1 MTESIEYN
9 SIVEFIEKTIKANQ
23 VGGLKKTN
31 KQTLTVDQQSPT
43 QPPTQPPIQPLTPT
57 QPVIDDEKTIKL
69 KLAGDLDK
77 IIESQVNPK
86 PGENPGQGMFEEIVD
101 ATVKDGINT
110 TVTDFLKDV
119 KLSPWTKGVL
129 ISSLTAIFLYYWK
142 SKDND
147 TKKREII
154 LNIMAA
160 TIFCILIGEKK
171 NRDYII
177 DQIQILFTFTKSSN
191 NNLYGGSGS
200 SAIDYKTI
208 LITALATTVV
218 VGSLALIFAS
228 YDSEMTLYENFT
240 KFIGNQKVS
249 QVSDKGSLRFDRSTG
264 RVVVNGT
271 VQKTK
276 ITMNSSQH
284 FGITGIEIEIE
295 GNIVKYL
302 VNGVELDSISYI
314 EHKPIATALYLAYL
328 VQNKKSNVPSNT
340 SFKSD
345 SEFKYRFEDD
355 GSLTLTNREGKVVD
369 TISVA
374 IRNQLSGNEEAANAN
389 ITAVCK
395 KLFQVDGGRTDPTCA
410 KHFYSILGK
419 SALAMLQNIGTKVN
433 DESIFQALKNAD
445 VGIKYEI
452 LKNLDWKMKISNGKK
467 EMVDVNQ
474 WVERLEQDKRDGVKV
489 AAKEYREYLNSAGAG
504 AKVKDILEHMV
515 FDINNNTRLLDE
527 KYQEAV
533 QQQEELGPRK
543 RRSRLNPNQVANLR
557 AQTINEN
564 SILNTPFAMPGSPG
578 VLIYPSNHNP
588 YKIGGFDNN
597 YKKTFE
603 GIKSSL
609 NNYNQ
614 KLSSETEKRI
624 NKKIND
630 IGILEGELNKIQE
643 QINEYTKILR
653 EEKYPVFNGN
663 VISLSDIEDLIHQY
677 QSNSKKQIKEIVT
690 LTTAFG
696 KIKMSLERQDPN
708 EHESKKNL
716 LFNL

>member
-23 VGGLKKTN
+23 VGGSDNISTSTNNDAVNPITEFNTTLAKVNEEVPLSYVQIATRFIDKLVKQISNRLKLKNYPIALRILVIGLSLACAYYVFKTSFQSKEIN
-31 KQTLTVDQQSPT
+31 EIKDTLTYIIGTTIMAFVLAEPSEQLIEYVSENLFGDGT
-43 QPPTQPPIQPLTPT
+43 ELDNVT
-57 QPVIDDEKTIKL
+57 DDSTRQEIINSNVNNNTTNNVATGGLSNKTIL
-69 KLAGDLDK
+69 
-77 IIESQVNPK
+77 
-86 PGENPGQGMFEEIVD
+86 
-101 ATVKDGINT
+101 ATVITLVGITGLGVYFKIDKKIGLREN
-110 TVTDFLKDV
+110 VA
-119 KLSPWTKGVL
+119 KLFGT
-129 ISSLTAIFLYYWK
+129 Y
-142 SKDND
+142 
-147 TKKREII
+147 
-154 LNIMAA
+154 
-160 TIFCILIGEKK
+160 
-171 NRDYII
+171 
-177 DQIQILFTFTKSSN
+177 KSSN
-191 NNLYGGSGS
+191 ASN
-200 SAIDYKTI
+200 
-208 LITALATTVV
+208 TVSNTGV
-218 VGSLALIFAS
+218 SNAS
-228 YDSEMTLYENFT
+228 DASNE
-240 KFIGNQKVS
+240 
-249 QVSDKGSLRFDRSTG
+249 GSLRFDRSTG
-264 RVVVNGT
+264 HVVVNGN
-271 VQKTK
+271 VKN
-276 ITMNSSQH
+276 ITIKMSTSTH
-284 FGITGIEIEIE
+284 FGINGITIEIS
-295 GNIVKYL
+295 GNKVTYL
-302 VNGVELDSISYI
+302 VNSVELDGISYI
-314 EHKPIATALYLAYL
+314 ENKPIATALYLAYL
-328 VQNKKSNVPSNT
+328 VENKKSNVPSNT

-374 IRNQLSGNEEAANAN
+374 IRNKFSGNEEAANAN
-389 ITAVCK
+389 ITEVCK
-395 KLFQVDGGRTDPTCA
+395 KIFLVNKGLENETCA
-410 KHFYSILGK
+410 KHFYAILGK
-419 SALAMLQNIGTKVN
+419 SALAMLQNIGTTVGN
-433 DESIFQALKNAD
+433 NNIVQALKNAD

-474 WVERLEQDKRDGVKV
+474 WIERLENDQREGVKNL
-489 AAKEYREYLNSAGAG
+489 AKQYRDYLNGDGKA
-504 AKVKDILEHMV
+504 VKDILEHMV
-515 FDINNNTRLLDE
+515 NDINNNSRLLDE

-543 RRSRLNPNQVANLR
+543 RRSRLNPSQVANLR

-564 SILNTPFAMPGSPG
+564 SILNAPFTIPGAPMG
-578 VLIYPSNHNP
+578 VSFYPDPKGRLS
-588 YKIGGFDNN
+588 GGFDNN

-609 NNYNQ
+609 SNYNQ

-643 QINEYTKILR
+643 QINEYTTILR
-653 EEKYPVFNGN
+653 KEKFPVFNGN